1 MLVVLDQ
8 DHGHQPAQVPHLNI
22 IYVVCILDF
31 IWEEFF
37 LTVKEYLA
45 FKHFIAI

>member
-1 MLVVLDQ
+1 MLVVLDKE
-8 DHGHQPAQVPHLNI
+8 HGHQPTQVPHLNI
-22 IYVVCILDF
+22 IYVVCILVF

-45 FKHFIAI
+45 IKHFIEI